1 MRESTTSEVLE
12 QGEVGEAVGEH
23 AADAV
28 DVDDRLV
35 GPLLRLRRRRAL
47 RRPRERSHRIGF
59 REGRSKVKARRE
71 NAALRSSRRG
81 WAPSARGC
89 PGERLDARAGLC
101 SGSVVWRGTGLIGG
115 DSDGIRSRKRM
126 GREARRTCGR
136 GAGLVALA
144 VRARRHGTEGG
155 SGATWAL
162 SGAPVAVA
170 RGCHGDAAFPK
181 QISGQTLS

>member
-71 NAALRSSRRG
+71 NAALRCALAAADGLRPPAGVQERG
-81 WAPSARGC
+81 WMRARGS
-89 PGERLDARAGLC
+89 A
-101 SGSVVWRGTGLIGG
+101 
-115 DSDGIRSRKRM
+115 
-126 GREARRTCGR
+126 
-136 GAGLVALA
+136 LVAWCGA
-144 VRARRHGTEGG
+144 AR
-155 SGATWAL
+155 
-162 SGAPVAVA
+162 V
-170 RGCHGDAAFPK
+170 
-181 QISGQTLS
+181 